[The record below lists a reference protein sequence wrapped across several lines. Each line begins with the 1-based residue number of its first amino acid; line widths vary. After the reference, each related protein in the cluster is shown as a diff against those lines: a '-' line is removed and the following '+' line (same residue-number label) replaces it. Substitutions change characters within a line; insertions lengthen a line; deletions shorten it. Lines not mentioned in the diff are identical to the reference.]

1 MKSYTQALPAGISL
15 AVFNGDDLIFT
26 SGAKWLHPLFAL
38 EEFLL
43 TYNGERD
50 MLSAHDTAAGKA
62 AAILMARLGIKRAHI
77 NLVSD
82 LAVEIYEAYGIAL
95 SYERRIDRLLCQTEA
110 LLASMDDEEEI
121 YLLLKERARR
131 AQERD
136 LSDQG

>member
-1 MKSYTQALPAGISL
+1 MKCYTHALPAGVSL
-15 AVFNGDDLIFT
+15 AVFNDDDLIFT

-43 TYNGERD
+43 TYSGPRD

-82 LAVEIYEAYGIAL
+82 LAAEIYEQHGIAL
-95 SYERRIDRLLCQTEA
+95 SYERKIDRLLCQTEA

-131 AQERD
+131 ARERA

>member
-121 YLLLKERARR
+121 YLLLKERAQR
-131 AQERD
+131 AQERA

>member
-1 MKSYTQALPAGISL
+1 MKCYTQALPAGISL

-121 YLLLKERARR
+121 YLLLKERAQR
-131 AQERD
+131 AQERA

>member
-1 MKSYTQALPAGISL
+1 MKCYTQALPAGISL
-15 AVFNGDDLIFT
+15 AVFNGDDLVFT
-26 SGAKWLHPLFAL
+26 SSAKWLHPLFAL

-43 TYNGERD
+43 TYRGERD

-82 LAVEIYEAYGIAL
+82 LAAEIYEDHGIAL

>member
-1 MKSYTQALPAGISL
+1 MKCYTHALPAGVSL
-15 AVFNGDDLIFT
+15 AVFNGDDLIF
-26 SGAKWLHPLFAL
+26 SSSAKWLHPLFAL

-43 TYNGERD
+43 TYSGPRD

-62 AAILMARLGIKRAHI
+62 AAILMTRLGIKRAHI

-82 LAVEIYEAYGIAL
+82 LAAEIYEQHGIAL
-95 SYERRIDRLLCQTEA
+95 SYEQRIDRLLCQTEA

-131 AQERD
+131 ARERD

>member
-1 MKSYTQALPAGISL
+1 MKCYTQALPAGISL